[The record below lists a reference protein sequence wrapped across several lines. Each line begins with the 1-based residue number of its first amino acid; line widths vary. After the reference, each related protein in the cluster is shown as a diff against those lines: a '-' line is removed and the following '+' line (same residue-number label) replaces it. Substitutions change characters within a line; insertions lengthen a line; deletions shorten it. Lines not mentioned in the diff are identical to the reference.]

1 MIRDDPQQAVHFI
14 SLHWSQASRGEA
26 APAIQL
32 WVDEQK
38 AIASKKEP
46 LSQKQLLKNNTQC
59 MDQRTAHQPEHLVRG
74 KATAEAE
81 EVSPAKAAGI
91 VVCKWQCCVLIG
103 KCYVFDCG
111 GTYVSK
117 VISGLS
123 ETQS

>member
-91 VVCKWQCCVLIG
+91 VLAWVPVDVSFPLWHCGLQVAMLC
-103 KCYVFDCG
+103 FDREMLCF
-111 GTYVSK
+111 
-117 VISGLS
+117 
-123 ETQS
+123 